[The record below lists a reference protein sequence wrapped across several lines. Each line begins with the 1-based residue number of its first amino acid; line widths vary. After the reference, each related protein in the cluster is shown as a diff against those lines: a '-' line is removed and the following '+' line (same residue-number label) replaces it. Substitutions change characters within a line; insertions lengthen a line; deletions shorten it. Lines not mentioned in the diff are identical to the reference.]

1 MAGLE
6 TRLHAL
12 EARWEELSRQLSA
25 PDAYEDLDRIQRLSQ
40 EQAKLREVVEVGR
53 AWRLAQ
59 QAEDEAEE
67 MAHTE
72 TDEELRALAVE
83 EAAAQRTAEE
93 EAFEKL
99 RLLLVP
105 TDRTDDRDLVVEI

>member
-53 AWRLAQ
+53 ASRLAQ

-67 MAHTE
+67 MTHTQ
-72 TDEELRALAVE
+72 TDEDLRALASE
-83 EAAAQRTAEE
+83 EAAAQRAAEE
-93 EAFEKL
+93 AAVAKL
-99 RLLLVP
+99 RVLLRP
-105 TDRTDDRDLVVEI
+105 TDPNDD